1 MDAKSDSIYFLA
13 DSKNS
18 IYIQQA
24 VWIDK
29 KYHLPDVLHRILLV
43 QMLFQA
49 RHENISTIAA
59 ISRPRFIDSVCM
71 AYLPIY
77 VASAVLLKKF
87 TCIHHVTMLLYTTV
101 YWALLLS
108 EDEN

>member
-1 MDAKSDSIYFLA
+1 MAE
-13 DSKNS
+13 SKNS

-24 VWIDK
+24 VLRDK
-29 KYHLPDVLHRILLV
+29 KYHLPHVLHRILLV

-49 RHENISTIAA
+49 RHKNISVIAA
-59 ISRPRFIDSVCM
+59 ISRPRFVESTRM
-71 AYLPIY
+71 AYLPIS

>member
-1 MDAKSDSIYFLA
+1 MAE
-13 DSKNS
+13 SKNS

-24 VWIDK
+24 VLRDK
-29 KYHLPDVLHRILLV
+29 KYHLPHVLHRILLV

-49 RHENISTIAA
+49 RHKNISMIAA
-59 ISRPRFIDSVCM
+59 ISRPRFVESTRM
-71 AYLPIY
+71 AYLPIS

>member
-1 MDAKSDSIYFLA
+1 MDAKSDSIDFLA
-13 DSKNS
+13 DYKNS

-24 VWIDK
+24 VLRDK

-49 RHENISTIAA
+49 RHKNISMIAA
-59 ISRPRFIDSVCM
+59 ISRPRFVESVHM
-71 AYLPIY
+71 AHSAISI
-77 VASAVLLKKF
+77 AFAVLFKKF